1 MFFTK
6 SVLEG
11 LKYLECD
18 CGIGGKNYPIHY
30 IPQKDPIK
38 DTFEKKVMTTYF
50 KMTLPKSRNKQMV
63 VASASGTPE

>member
-18 CGIGGKNYPIHY
+18 SGIGGKNYRTHY

-50 KMTLPKSRNKQMV
+50 KMTLPKTRNELSV
-63 VASASGTPE
+63 VVWASGSPE